1 MFAQLRW
8 LRVNGKR
15 TNFNRLEIRPV
26 LQTFFRLKSHKLEAA
41 IPVSRQ
47 RMADLFEEGNSLS

>member
-15 TNFNRLEIRPV
+15 TNFNRFEIRPV

-41 IPVSRQ
+41 IPV
-47 RMADLFEEGNSLS
+47 ADLFEEGNSLS